1 MFSGWVGSI
10 SQKKKKKLK
19 SVECESIREFLIKE
33 WHKYSIWEE
42 ALLISESDLDL
53 KPSSFILLDGV
64 SMNKFLQFFFSFLG
78 PLLKSLLSLLEC
90 YFCFMFWFSGLKAFG
105 ISAPWPATEPAVPAL
120 EGEVLTSGLVRGV
133 PFLNFLRLEFIWI
146 SRDYNNYHMGLWG
159 GVNDMMD
166 TKPSTEWLVHCVQYI
181 PVSFLSR
188 PLFSSMRQ
196 RRSDMGSIRSIW
208 KCKGMLFLH
217 FCERLCKRFTVDGR
231 D

>member
-1 MFSGWVGSI
+1 MVWVWTS
-10 SQKKKKKLK
+10 
-19 SVECESIREFLIKE
+19 
-33 WHKYSIWEE
+33 
-42 ALLISESDLDL
+42 
-53 KPSSFILLDGV
+53 
-64 SMNKFLQFFFSFLG
+64 FFSFFFFFFWTTFKVFIESVTILF
-78 PLLKSLLSLLEC
+78 LLYVLVLWTQG
-90 YFCFMFWFSGLKAFG
+90 MWDFS
-105 ISAPWPATEPAVPAL
+105 S
-120 EGEVLTSGLVRGV
+120 LTSNRTHSPCIGRRSLKTTGLVRGV

-166 TKPSTEWLVHCVQYI
+166 TKPSAQWLVHCVQYI

-196 RRSDMGSIRSIW
+196 RRSDVGSIRSIW

-217 FCERLCKRFTVDGR
+217 FCERLCKRFTVDER